1 MVIHYYH
8 IMSSQIQLLLLQIQC
23 AMLIVFFAIVKG
35 CFDQHYF
42 MQVLRCFVSIQAGN
56 ADDAIEEC
64 KYLESKGMILYY
76 ICVFVVPSEELLLK
90 KNIMVRD

>member
-1 MVIHYYH
+1 M
-8 IMSSQIQLLLLQIQC
+8 LL
-23 AMLIVFFAIVKG
+23 VFFAIVKG